1 MTTMLSSQSHSHH
14 AAPQVING
22 GGVVHMENVDYGKV
36 IADQIS
42 QQRQRVRKL
51 EDQAAL
57 KNAKIN
63 QLQNSMENMKVLHQ
77 KEMDEQE
84 LAYLLEMRKM
94 REIVRKLRQLSP
106 KVRRLPEIIDLDEP
120 AAGGVGVR

>member
-1 MTTMLSSQSHSHH
+1 MQD
-14 AAPQVING
+14 
-22 GGVVHMENVDYGKV
+22 VDYGKV
-36 IADQIS
+36 IADQIA
-42 QQRQRVRKL
+42 QQRARCREL
-51 EDQAAL
+51 EDQIAL
-57 KNAKIN
+57 KNAKVN

-106 KVRRLPEIIDLDEP
+106 KVRRLPEILDLDDQTFGP
-120 AAGGVGVR
+120 NSRGRSGGSGGGYQ